1 MIKCL
6 LLQNG
11 QVLIS
16 QIEEVVCDIGEP
28 DCKLINPF
36 LIAESDLT
44 SWMSNYTDQK
54 YILISSQNIIT
65 IVDPTEDLLKRYSLI
80 LSEK

>member
-6 LLQNG
+6 LIQTG

-16 QIEEVVCDIGEP
+16 EIEEVVCDIGEP

-36 LIAESDLT
+36 LISGDQLLP
-44 SWMSNYTDQK
+44 WMDEYTDQK
-54 YILISSQNIIT
+54 FVLISSQNIIT
-65 IVDPTEDLLKRYSLI
+65 IVEPNKNLLEKYLI
-80 LSEK
+80 ANK